1 MPMSGPVTHENHSE
15 HAPICVIGAGPAGLS
30 AVKAL
35 KEAGFCP
42 IAFEMGTK
50 VGGLWSID
58 NDNGRGGAYET
69 LHINT
74 STKAMEFSDFPMRTD
89 IGDFPGHE
97 HMAAYFSAYA
107 EKFGLLSHIQ
117 FNKEVVKCS
126 PSPDGYRISV
136 VDRKTG
142 KKDEREFSA
151 LIVANG
157 HHWSPAYPPR
167 DRFASFEGAV
177 LHAIEYRSPK
187 NPRDFSEERV
197 LVVGMGNSAMDIAC
211 ELSRDNN
218 AKSVSVA
225 ARRGAWVLP
234 KYILG
239 KPLDQGQ
246 LIPLWLPGKLR
257 RRVVTKCFELL
268 HGSMP
273 SHGLPEPDH
282 LIGEA
287 HPTVSS
293 EFPARVSGGHIQM
306 RKGFV
311 SASGK
316 TVTFADGLTSDY
328 DTIVFCTGYNV
339 EFPFFAQSHISAP
352 KNHLPLFH
360 RAFHL
365 EHRRVFFV
373 GLAQTIGAVMPF
385 VETQSRL
392 IAAHLKGDYNLPE
405 VARMKDAVV
414 NEEREM
420 MDRFVQSQRHSMQ
433 VIPEEF
439 QKRVAQDLKWGY
451 ARAKKREGLPFPG
464 FSRGGAR

>member
-1 MPMSGPVTHENHSE
+1 MTQENHSE
-15 HAPICVIGAGPAGLS
+15 PAPICVIGAGPAGLC
-30 AVKAL
+30 ALKAL
-35 KEAGFCP
+35 KEVGFAP
-42 IAFEMGTK
+42 IAFEMGTV
-50 VGGLWSID
+50 VGGLWAIN

-74 STKAMEFSDFPMRTD
+74 STKTTEFSDFPMRTD

-107 EKFGLLSHIQ
+107 EQFNLSANIQ
-117 FNKEVVKCS
+117 FGKEVVKCS
-126 PSPDGYRISV
+126 PRPDGYRISV

-142 KKDEREFSA
+142 RKDERDFSA
-151 LIVANG
+151 LVIASG
-157 HHWSPAYPPR
+157 HHWSPHFPPR
-167 DRFASFEGAV
+167 DSFASFEGKV
-177 LHAIEYRSPK
+177 LHAAEYRSARHPH
-187 NPRDFSEERV
+187 DFSEQRV

-211 ELSRDNN
+211 ELSQEQN

-239 KPLDQGQ
+239 RPLDQGHF
-246 LIPLWLPGKLR
+246 IPLWLPGKLR

-293 EFPARVSGGHIQM
+293 DFPGRVSGGHIQM
-306 RKGFV
+306 RKGFE
-311 SASGK
+311 SATGR
-316 TVTFADGLTSDY
+316 TVTFHDGVREEY
-328 DTIVFCTGYNV
+328 DAIIFCTGYNV
-339 EFPFFAQSHISAP
+339 EFPFFDRNHIAAP
-352 KNHLPLFH
+352 DNRLPLFH

-373 GLAQTIGAVMPF
+373 GLAQTIGALLPF
-385 VETQSRL
+385 AETQCRL

-405 VARMKDAVV
+405 VTEMKETVLC
-414 NEEREM
+414 EEREM
-420 MDRFVQSQRHSMQ
+420 KERFVQSQRHSMQ

-439 QKRVAQDLKWGY
+439 QKKVARDLARGHV
-451 ARAKKREGLPFPG
+451 RAKKGTGVPFPG
-464 FSRGGAR
+464 FGREKAR